1 MTEKKSEATE
11 TVEVTFKA
19 PHNHGGKL
27 YSPGDTAQVI
37 PNARSKLLKIDVIK
51 G

>member
-1 MTEKKSEATE
+1 MTEKKAIE

-19 PHNHGGKL
+19 PHNHGGKK
-27 YSPGDTAQVI
+27 YKAGDKAQVI
-37 PNARSKLLKIDVIK
+37 PNARDKMLKIDVIK